1 VGETGR
7 LRAKESP
14 VTKRLIL
21 ALSCV
26 VVLSGCAVAH
36 GPVTALVTIDMK
48 GPVSAGPAMT
58 SPKVGRAEAWGILV
72 YATGDASIATAA
84 ANGGITRIH
93 HVDHETMN
101 ILGIYAK
108 YTTIVHGE

>member
-1 VGETGR
+1 MKSV
-7 LRAKESP
+7 
-14 VTKRLIL
+14 IL

-26 VVLSGCAVAH
+26 VVLNGCAAVAH
-36 GPVTALVTIDMK
+36 GPVTAPVTIDMR

-58 SPKVGRAEAWGILV
+58 SPKIGRSEAWGILV
-72 YATGDASIATAA
+72 FATGDASIETAA

-101 ILGIYAK
+101 ILGIYAR
-108 YTTIVHGE
+108 YTTVVYGE